1 MAERGARH
9 ALHLLDGGTLTL
21 THQMVFL
28 KGGFEQFTIP
38 VPYFLVRHP
47 DGNVLVDG
55 GMQIEACVDP
65 GAYLGEELVAVMRPR
80 VGPDNHVLAQLEL
93 LGVEPESIRYV
104 IQTHLHFDHA
114 GAIGHLP
121 QATFLVHR
129 RELAYA
135 GSPDWFVDAY
145 NPRDFVRPGVRW
157 QELELAE
164 DETPLDLYGDGAVNL
179 IFTPGHSPGL
189 LSVLLRLDG
198 GAYILAGDAADTL
211 AHYDNRAMPG
221 LYVDGA
227 AVVRSVARLR
237 RVERDAAV
245 GLVVFGH
252 DLEQWHTLRHGRD
265 SYT

>member
-1 MAERGARH
+1 MACGSLKSSSMAERGARH

-55 GMQIEACVDP
+55 GMQVEACVDP
-65 GAYLGEELVAVMRPR
+65 GSYLGQDLVAVMRPR
-80 VGPDNHVLAQLEL
+80 VGPENHVLAQLGL

-104 IQTHLHFDHA
+104 VQTHLHFDHA

-135 GSPDWFVDAY
+135 NSPDWFVDAY
-145 NPRDFVRPGVRW
+145 NPRDFVRR
-157 QELELAE
+157 
-164 DETPLDLYGDGAVNL
+164 
-179 IFTPGHSPGL
+179 S
-189 LSVLLRLDG
+189 S
-198 GAYILAGDAADTL
+198 LAGARSRGGRDAIGPLRRRRGQPHFHARSL
-211 AHYDNRAMPG
+211 A
-221 LYVDGA
+221 GA
-227 AVVRSVARLR
+227 AVRASA
-237 RVERDAAV
+237 
-245 GLVVFGH
+245 
-252 DLEQWHTLRHGRD
+252 T
-265 SYT
+265 